1 LLRRDAPAPV
11 AGDEDDRDAFHRLRA
26 PFQEVLGIA
35 GFHPS
40 NVDAV
45 DADTGGNP
53 LRRARENQAE
63 HGARDRQKKKRKRAA
78 LDAHA
83 RRGPSPAP
91 PARRN
96 SP

>member
-1 LLRRDAPAPV
+1 V

-26 PFQEVLGIA
+26 PPQEALGIA

-40 NVDAV
+40 DVHAV
-45 DADTGGNP
+45 DPNTGGNP
-53 LRRARENQAE
+53 LWRARENQAE
-63 HGARDRQKKKRKRAA
+63 HGACDRQKKKRKRTA

-83 RRGPSPAP
+83 RRGLSPAP
-91 PARRN
+91 RARRN